1 MKVKVIDDAQEKLV
15 DASYILVDG
24 VSLHEILNRLNQVE
38 SRLVNLTNLFN
49 KKEETL
55 LKVVKEL

>member
-1 MKVKVIDDAQEKLV
+1 MKVKVIEDGQEKLV

-24 VSLHEILNRLNQVE
+24 QTLLSILQRLTRLE
-38 SRLVNLTNLFN
+38 TRLVNLTTVFN
-49 KKEETL
+49 KKEEAL